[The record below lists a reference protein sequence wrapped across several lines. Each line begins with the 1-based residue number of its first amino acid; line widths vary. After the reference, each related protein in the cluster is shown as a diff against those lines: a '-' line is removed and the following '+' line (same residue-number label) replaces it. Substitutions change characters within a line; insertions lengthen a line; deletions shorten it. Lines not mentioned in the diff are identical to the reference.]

1 MVVDVWALIGSSK
14 AAWRRRSVIVFPLE
28 NYFCCLPGDMADLPA
43 NLRDALLGRKS
54 DADLADADLLEA
66 LGEGG
71 GEGQHEGNKEVEEV
85 PPEVQDQQTMTPAA
99 TGKREASASSSAGPR
114 KKPAAKA

>member
-1 MVVDVWALIGSSK
+1 
-14 AAWRRRSVIVFPLE
+14 
-28 NYFCCLPGDMADLPA
+28 MADLPA

-85 PPEVQDQQTMTPAA
+85 PPEVED
-99 TGKREASASSSAGPR
+99 E
-114 KKPAAKA
+114 